1 MVVDDVGQKDLK
13 NELFRQFLIRS
24 SFGLNGFH
32 QIAFEN
38 EEEKV
43 DNFQKWLKYCF
54 ILFYFIK
61 MNNASPPPLLK
72 GGGGDNKGG

>member
-1 MVVDDVGQKDLK
+1 MGQKDLK
-13 NELFRQFLIRS
+13 NKLFRQFLIRS

-43 DNFQKWLKYCF
+43 DNFQKVTKYCSF
-54 ILFYFIK
+54 K
-61 MNNASPPPLLK
+61 
-72 GGGGDNKGG
+72 